1 MQFCDFYAFYAVF
14 YCRHLQNMPFYM
26 KYCPGYSRE
35 THFFTHET
43 EILNMYFVKNLQ
55 YVTEIQL
62 KNLT

>member
-1 MQFCDFYAFYAVF
+1 
-14 YCRHLQNMPFYM
+14 M
-26 KYCPGYSRE
+26 KYCLRYIHE